1 MKPNDMIDY
10 FRSINS
16 NIFKKIGEKNT
27 MKYPGLL
34 DDDISRVGT
43 NEAQMYNL
51 LSGMVVADLVK
62 TCLGPRGMS
71 KMYIDILGEDT
82 LTKHGGAFLRK
93 VDVDHPAAKSVIEAV
108 NTVDTHVGDG
118 TSSTAI
124 LIGSLLGNAKEL
136 LNLGIP
142 TATII
147 RGYEM
152 GLDLAL
158 NSLDEIKI
166 KQNND
171 NLEKMRELLITC
183 ITGKTIFDLQEDQ
196 MKIVDMIIEASLDV
210 ADLKNHHLSI
220 DDIKIEEKIGNVT
233 QIQLIKGTL
242 IDKTIDSSAMPKCIN
257 NAKILLINESLETM
271 KTRCESE
278 IEITSPEQ
286 MSQFLVQEN
295 NDLDHLVENIVN
307 SGANVVI
314 SRKGVN
320 DFVQESLAK
329 KGIISMRRVK
339 YNDLWWLEKAVGA
352 KTCESI
358 EKISPNELGFAR
370 KIYEKTVG
378 GDPMVFVEGKSP
390 KSVTILLRANSKR
403 YLDELHRNILNAFHV
418 LQNFIE
424 SPFVVYGAGSV
435 EGLVSQKIKK
445 QSVIIDGKE
454 QVVVD
459 KFGDAIL
466 QIPLTL
472 AKNVGMDILD
482 TKTCL
487 QAKLANSNGK
497 IKWYGINSETR
508 NISDM
513 SSSKIIETVA
523 VKQQIFKTAV
533 EATNLIL
540 NVNDVFMKNII
551 DNTHCHVD
559 GVVHAHHD
567 PGKNHNHFE
576 QEGLEQ
582 RQMHQYY

>member
-1 MKPNDMIDY
+1 
-10 FRSINS
+10 
-16 NIFKKIGEKNT
+16 

-34 DDDISRVGT
+34 NDDISRVGT

-51 LSGMVVADLVK
+51 LSGTLVADLVK

-93 VDVDHPAAKSVIEAV
+93 VDVDHPAAKSVIDAV

-118 TSSTAI
+118 TSSAAI

-142 TATII
+142 TATIV
-147 RGYEM
+147 RGYEI

-158 NSLDEIKI
+158 DSLDEIKI

-196 MKIVDMIIEASLDV
+196 GKIVDMIIEAVLDV
-210 ADLKNHHLSI
+210 ADLKNNHFAI
-220 DDIKIEEKIGNVT
+220 DDIKIEDKIGNVT
-233 QIQLIKGTL
+233 EIQLIKGTL

-257 NAKILLINESLETM
+257 DAKILLINEPLETM
-271 KTRCESE
+271 KTRYESE
-278 IEITSPEQ
+278 IEITSPKQ

-295 NDLDHLVENIVN
+295 NELDHLVQNIVN

-339 YNDLWWLEKAVGA
+339 YNDLWWLEKAVNA

-358 EKISPNELGFAR
+358 EKISPHELGFAR

-390 KSVTILLRANSKR
+390 KSVTILLRANSKQ

-424 SPFVVYGAGSV
+424 SPFVVCGAGSV
-435 EGLVSQKIKK
+435 EGLLSQKIKK
-445 QSVIIDGKE
+445 QSGTIDGKE
-454 QVVVD
+454 QIVVE
-459 KFGDAIL
+459 KFADSIL
-466 QIPLTL
+466 EIPLTL
-472 AKNVGMDILD
+472 ARNVGMDVLD

-487 QAKLANSNGK
+487 QAKFANSNGK

-513 SSSKIIETVA
+513 SLSKIIETVA

-533 EATNLIL
+533 EATNLIV

>member
-1 MKPNDMIDY
+1 
-10 FRSINS
+10 
-16 NIFKKIGEKNT
+16 

-34 DDDISRVGT
+34 NDDISRVGT

-51 LSGMVVADLVK
+51 LSGTLVADLVK

-118 TSSTAI
+118 TSSAAI

-142 TATII
+142 TATIV
-147 RGYEM
+147 RGYEI
-152 GLDLAL
+152 GLDLVL
-158 NSLDEIKI
+158 DSLDEIKI

-196 MKIVDMIIEASLDV
+196 GKIVDMIIEAVLDV
-210 ADLKNHHLSI
+210 ADLKNNYFSI

-233 QIQLIKGTL
+233 EIQLIKGTL

-257 NAKILLINESLETM
+257 DAKILLINEPLETM
-271 KTRCESE
+271 KTRYESE
-278 IEITSPEQ
+278 IEITSPKQ

-295 NDLDHLVENIVN
+295 NDLDHLVQNIVN

-339 YNDLWWLEKAVGA
+339 YNDLWWLEKAVNA

-358 EKISPNELGFAR
+358 EKISPHELGFAR

-390 KSVTILLRANSKR
+390 KSVTILLRANSKQ

-424 SPFVVYGAGSV
+424 SPFVVCGAGSV
-435 EGLVSQKIKK
+435 EGLLSQKIKK
-445 QSVIIDGKE
+445 QSGTIDGKE
-454 QVVVD
+454 QIVVE
-459 KFGDAIL
+459 KFADSIL
-466 QIPLTL
+466 EIPLTL
-472 AKNVGMDILD
+472 ARNVGMDVLD

-487 QAKLANSNGK
+487 QAKFANSNGK

-513 SSSKIIETVA
+513 SLSKIIETVA

-533 EATNLIL
+533 EATNLIV

>member
-1 MKPNDMIDY
+1 
-10 FRSINS
+10 
-16 NIFKKIGEKNT
+16 

-472 AKNVGMDILD
+472 AKNVGMDVLD

>member
-1 MKPNDMIDY
+1 
-10 FRSINS
+10 
-16 NIFKKIGEKNT
+16 

-93 VDVDHPAAKSVIEAV
+93 VDVDHPAAKSVIDAV

-118 TSSTAI
+118 TSSASI
-124 LIGSLLGNAKEL
+124 LIGSLLGNAKKL

-142 TATII
+142 TAAIV

-152 GLDLAL
+152 SLDLVL
-158 NSLDEIKI
+158 ESLDEIKI

-196 MKIVDMIIEASLDV
+196 GKIVDMIIEAVLDV
-210 ADLKNHHLSI
+210 ADLNNNHFAI
-220 DDIKIEEKIGNVT
+220 DDIKIEDKIGNVT
-233 QIQLIKGTL
+233 EIQLIKGTL

-257 NAKILLINESLETM
+257 DAKILLINEPLETM
-271 KTRCESE
+271 KTRYESE

-286 MSQFLVQEN
+286 MNQFLVQEN
-295 NDLDHLVENIVN
+295 NDLDHLVQNIVN

-329 KGIISMRRVK
+329 RGIISMRRVK
-339 YNDLWWLEKAVGA
+339 YNDLWWLEKAVNA

-358 EKISPNELGFAR
+358 EKISPHELGFAR

-418 LQNFIE
+418 LRNFIE

-435 EGLVSQKIKK
+435 EGILSQKIKK
-445 QSVIIDGKE
+445 QSVTIGGKE
-454 QVVVD
+454 QLAVG
-459 KFGDAIL
+459 KFADSIL
-466 QIPLTL
+466 EIPLTL
-472 AKNVGMDILD
+472 ARNVGMDVLD
-482 TKTCL
+482 TKTRL
-487 QAKLANSNGK
+487 RAKFANSNGK
-497 IKWYGINSETR
+497 TKWYGINSEAR
-508 NISDM
+508 NISNM

-540 NVNDVFMKNII
+540 SVNDVFMKNII
-551 DNTHCHVD
+551 DNTHCHID

>member
-1 MKPNDMIDY
+1 
-10 FRSINS
+10 
-16 NIFKKIGEKNT
+16 

-93 VDVDHPAAKSVIEAV
+93 VDVDHPAAKSVIDAV

-118 TSSTAI
+118 TSSASI
-124 LIGSLLGNAKEL
+124 LIGSLLGNAKKL

-142 TATII
+142 TAAIV

-152 GLDLAL
+152 SLDLVL
-158 NSLDEIKI
+158 ESLDEIKI

-196 MKIVDMIIEASLDV
+196 GKIVDMIIEAVLDV
-210 ADLKNHHLSI
+210 ADLNNNHFAI
-220 DDIKIEEKIGNVT
+220 DDIKIEDKIGNVT
-233 QIQLIKGTL
+233 EIQLIKGTL

-257 NAKILLINESLETM
+257 DAKILLINEPLETM
-271 KTRCESE
+271 KTRYESE

-295 NDLDHLVENIVN
+295 NDLDHLVQNIVN

-329 KGIISMRRVK
+329 RGIISMRRVK
-339 YNDLWWLEKAVGA
+339 YNDLWWLEKAVNA

-358 EKISPNELGFAR
+358 EKISPHELGFAR

-378 GDPMVFVEGKSP
+378 GDPMVFVEGKAP

-424 SPFVVYGAGSV
+424 NPFVVRGAGSV
-435 EGLVSQKIKK
+435 EGLLSQKIKE
-445 QSVIIDGKE
+445 QSVTIDGKE
-454 QVVVD
+454 QLAID
-459 KFGDAIL
+459 KFADSIL
-466 QIPLTL
+466 EIPLTL
-472 AKNVGMDILD
+472 ARNVGMDVLD
-482 TKTCL
+482 TKTRL
-487 QAKLANSNGK
+487 QAKFANSNGK
-497 IKWYGINSETR
+497 LRWYGINSETR

-513 SSSKIIETVA
+513 SSSKITETVA

-551 DNTHCHVD
+551 DNTHCHID
-559 GVVHAHHD
+559 GVVHAHND

>member
-1 MKPNDMIDY
+1 
-10 FRSINS
+10 
-16 NIFKKIGEKNT
+16 

-43 NEAQMYNL
+43 NEAQKYNL

-118 TSSTAI
+118 TSSAAI
-124 LIGSLLGNAKEL
+124 LIGSLLGNTKEL

-142 TATII
+142 TATIV

-152 GLDLAL
+152 GLDIVLD
-158 NSLDEIKI
+158 SLDEIKI

-183 ITGKTIFDLQEDQ
+183 IAGKTIFDLQEDQ
-196 MKIVDMIIEASLDV
+196 TKIVDMIIEAVLDV
-210 ADLKNHHLSI
+210 ADLKNNHFAI
-220 DDIKIEEKIGNVT
+220 DDIKIEEKIGNIT
-233 QIQLIKGTL
+233 DIQLIKGTL

-257 NAKILLINESLETM
+257 DAKILLINEPLETM
-271 KTRCESE
+271 KTRYESE

-295 NDLDHLVENIVN
+295 NDLDHLVQNIVN

-339 YNDLWWLEKAVGA
+339 YNDLWWLEKAVNA

-358 EKISPNELGFAR
+358 EKISPRELGFAK

-418 LQNFIE
+418 LQNFIQ
-424 SPFVVYGAGSV
+424 SPFVVCGAGSV
-435 EGLVSQKIKK
+435 EGLLSQKMKK
-445 QSVIIDGKE
+445 QSVTIDGKE

-459 KFGDAIL
+459 KFADSIL
-466 QIPLTL
+466 EIPLTL
-472 AKNVGMDILD
+472 ARNVGMDVLD
-482 TKTCL
+482 TKTRL
-487 QAKLANSNGK
+487 QAKFANSNGK
-497 IKWYGINSETR
+497 LRWYGINSETR

-513 SSSKIIETVA
+513 SSSKITETVV

-551 DNTHCHVD
+551 DNTHCHID
-559 GVVHAHHD
+559 GVVHAHND

>member
-1 MKPNDMIDY
+1 
-10 FRSINS
+10 
-16 NIFKKIGEKNT
+16 

-34 DDDISRVGT
+34 NDDISRVGT

-51 LSGMVVADLVK
+51 LSGTLVADLVK

-118 TSSTAI
+118 TSSAAI

-142 TATII
+142 TATIV
-147 RGYEM
+147 RGYEI
-152 GLDLAL
+152 GLDLVL
-158 NSLDEIKI
+158 DSLDEIKI

-171 NLEKMRELLITC
+171 NLEKMRELLTTC

-196 MKIVDMIIEASLDV
+196 GKIVDMIIEATLDV
-210 ADLKNHHLSI
+210 ADLKNNHFAI
-220 DDIKIEEKIGNVT
+220 DDIKIEDKIGNVT
-233 QIQLIKGTL
+233 EIQLIKGTL

-257 NAKILLINESLETM
+257 DAKILLINEPLETM
-271 KTRCESE
+271 KTRYESE
-278 IEITSPEQ
+278 IEITSPKQ

-295 NDLDHLVENIVN
+295 NELDHLVQNIVN

-339 YNDLWWLEKAVGA
+339 YNDLWWLEKAVNA

-358 EKISPNELGFAR
+358 EKISPHELGFAR

-390 KSVTILLRANSKR
+390 KSVTILLRANSKQ

-424 SPFVVYGAGSV
+424 SPFVVCGAGSV
-435 EGLVSQKIKK
+435 EGLLSQKIKK
-445 QSVIIDGKE
+445 QSGTIDGKE
-454 QVVVD
+454 QIVVE
-459 KFGDAIL
+459 KFADSIL
-466 QIPLTL
+466 EIPLTL
-472 AKNVGMDILD
+472 ARNVGMDVLD

-487 QAKLANSNGK
+487 QAKFANSNGK

-513 SSSKIIETVA
+513 SLSKIIETVA

-533 EATNLIL
+533 EATNLIV

>member
-1 MKPNDMIDY
+1 
-10 FRSINS
+10 
-16 NIFKKIGEKNT
+16 

-34 DDDISRVGT
+34 NDDISRVGT

-51 LSGMVVADLVK
+51 LSGTLVADLVK

-118 TSSTAI
+118 TSSAAI

-142 TATII
+142 TATIV
-147 RGYEM
+147 RGYEI
-152 GLDLAL
+152 GLDLVL
-158 NSLDEIKI
+158 DTLDEIKI

-171 NLEKMRELLITC
+171 NLEKMRELLTTC

-196 MKIVDMIIEASLDV
+196 GKIVDMIIEATLDV
-210 ADLKNHHLSI
+210 ADLKNNHFAI
-220 DDIKIEEKIGNVT
+220 DDIKIEDKIGNVT
-233 QIQLIKGTL
+233 EIQLIKGTL

-257 NAKILLINESLETM
+257 DAKILLINEPLETM
-271 KTRCESE
+271 KTRYESE
-278 IEITSPEQ
+278 IEITSPKQ

-295 NDLDHLVENIVN
+295 NDLDHLVQNIVN

-339 YNDLWWLEKAVGA
+339 YNDLWWLEKAVNA

-358 EKISPNELGFAR
+358 EKISPHELGFAR

-390 KSVTILLRANSKR
+390 KSVTILLRANSKQ

-424 SPFVVYGAGSV
+424 SPFVVCGAGSV
-435 EGLVSQKIKK
+435 EGLLSQKIKK
-445 QSVIIDGKE
+445 QSGTIDGKE
-454 QVVVD
+454 QIVVE
-459 KFGDAIL
+459 KFADSIL
-466 QIPLTL
+466 EIPLTL
-472 AKNVGMDILD
+472 ARNVGMDVLD

-487 QAKLANSNGK
+487 QAKFANSNGK

-513 SSSKIIETVA
+513 SLSKIIETVA

-533 EATNLIL
+533 EATNLIV

>member
-1 MKPNDMIDY
+1 
-10 FRSINS
+10 
-16 NIFKKIGEKNT
+16 

-445 QSVIIDGKE
+445 QSVFIDGKE

-472 AKNVGMDILD
+472 AKNVGMDVLD

>member
-1 MKPNDMIDY
+1 
-10 FRSINS
+10 
-16 NIFKKIGEKNT
+16 

-34 DDDISRVGT
+34 NDDISRVGT

-51 LSGMVVADLVK
+51 LSGTLVADLVK

-118 TSSTAI
+118 TSSAAI

-142 TATII
+142 TATIV
-147 RGYEM
+147 RGYEI
-152 GLDLAL
+152 GLDLVL
-158 NSLDEIKI
+158 DSLDEIKI

-196 MKIVDMIIEASLDV
+196 MKIVDMIIEAALDV
-210 ADLKNHHLSI
+210 ADLKNNYFSI

-233 QIQLIKGTL
+233 EIQLIKGTL

-257 NAKILLINESLETM
+257 DAKILLINEPLETM
-271 KTRCESE
+271 KTRYESE
-278 IEITSPEQ
+278 IEITSPKQ

-295 NDLDHLVENIVN
+295 NDLDHLVQNIVN

-339 YNDLWWLEKAVGA
+339 YNDLWWLEKAVNA

-358 EKISPNELGFAR
+358 EKISPHELGFAR

-390 KSVTILLRANSKR
+390 KSVTILLRANSKQ

-424 SPFVVYGAGSV
+424 SPFVVCGAGSV
-435 EGLVSQKIKK
+435 EGLLSQKIKK
-445 QSVIIDGKE
+445 QSGTIDGKE
-454 QVVVD
+454 QIVVE
-459 KFGDAIL
+459 KFADSIL
-466 QIPLTL
+466 EIPLTL
-472 AKNVGMDILD
+472 ARNVGMDVLD

-487 QAKLANSNGK
+487 QAKFANSNGK

-513 SSSKIIETVA
+513 SLSKIIETVA

-533 EATNLIL
+533 EATNLIV

>member
-1 MKPNDMIDY
+1 
-10 FRSINS
+10 
-16 NIFKKIGEKNT
+16 

-34 DDDISRVGT
+34 NDDISRVGT

-51 LSGMVVADLVK
+51 LSGTLVADLVK

-118 TSSTAI
+118 TSSAAI

-142 TATII
+142 TATIV
-147 RGYEM
+147 RGYEI
-152 GLDLAL
+152 GLDLVL
-158 NSLDEIKI
+158 DSLDEIKI

-196 MKIVDMIIEASLDV
+196 MKIVDMIIEATLDV
-210 ADLKNHHLSI
+210 ADLKNNYFSI

-233 QIQLIKGTL
+233 EIQLIKGTL

-257 NAKILLINESLETM
+257 DAKILLINEPLETM
-271 KTRCESE
+271 KTRYESE
-278 IEITSPEQ
+278 IEITSPKQ

-295 NDLDHLVENIVN
+295 NDLDHLVQNIVN

-339 YNDLWWLEKAVGA
+339 YNDLWWLEKAVNA

-358 EKISPNELGFAR
+358 EKISPHELGFAR

-390 KSVTILLRANSKR
+390 KSVTILLRANSKQ

-424 SPFVVYGAGSV
+424 SPFVVCGAGSV
-435 EGLVSQKIKK
+435 EGLLSQKIKK
-445 QSVIIDGKE
+445 QSGTIDGKE
-454 QVVVD
+454 QIVVE
-459 KFGDAIL
+459 KFADSIL
-466 QIPLTL
+466 EIPLTL
-472 AKNVGMDILD
+472 ARNVGMDVLD

-487 QAKLANSNGK
+487 QAKFANSNGK

-513 SSSKIIETVA
+513 SLSKIIETVA

-540 NVNDVFMKNII
+540 SVDDVFMKNII

>member
-1 MKPNDMIDY
+1 
-10 FRSINS
+10 
-16 NIFKKIGEKNT
+16 

-34 DDDISRVGT
+34 NDDISRVGT

-51 LSGMVVADLVK
+51 LSGTLVADLVK

-118 TSSTAI
+118 TSSAAI

-142 TATII
+142 TATIV

-152 GLDLAL
+152 GLDLVL
-158 NSLDEIKI
+158 DSLDEIKI

-171 NLEKMRELLITC
+171 NLEKMRELLTTC

-196 MKIVDMIIEASLDV
+196 GKIVDMIIEAVLDV
-210 ADLKNHHLSI
+210 ADLKNNHFAI

-233 QIQLIKGTL
+233 EIQLIKGTL

-257 NAKILLINESLETM
+257 DAKILLINEPLETM
-271 KTRCESE
+271 KTRYESE
-278 IEITSPEQ
+278 IEITSPKQ

-295 NDLDHLVENIVN
+295 NELDHLVQNIVN

-339 YNDLWWLEKAVGA
+339 YNDLWWLEKAVNA

-358 EKISPNELGFAR
+358 EKISPHELGFAR

-390 KSVTILLRANSKR
+390 KSVTILLRANSKQ

-424 SPFVVYGAGSV
+424 SPFVVCGAGSV
-435 EGLVSQKIKK
+435 EGLLSQKIKK
-445 QSVIIDGKE
+445 QSGTIDGKE
-454 QVVVD
+454 QIVVE
-459 KFGDAIL
+459 KFADSIL
-466 QIPLTL
+466 EIPLTL
-472 AKNVGMDILD
+472 ARNVGMDVLD

-487 QAKLANSNGK
+487 QAKFANSNGK

-513 SSSKIIETVA
+513 SLSKIIETVA

-533 EATNLIL
+533 EATNLIV

>member
-1 MKPNDMIDY
+1 
-10 FRSINS
+10 
-16 NIFKKIGEKNT
+16 

-34 DDDISRVGT
+34 NDDISRVGT

-51 LSGMVVADLVK
+51 LSGTLVADLVK

-118 TSSTAI
+118 TSSAAI

-142 TATII
+142 TATIV
-147 RGYEM
+147 RGYEI

-158 NSLDEIKI
+158 DTLDEIKI

-171 NLEKMRELLITC
+171 NLEKMRELLTTC

-196 MKIVDMIIEASLDV
+196 GKIVDMIIEATLDV
-210 ADLKNHHLSI
+210 ADLKNNHFAI

-233 QIQLIKGTL
+233 EIQLIKGTL

-257 NAKILLINESLETM
+257 DAKILLINEPLETM
-271 KTRCESE
+271 KTRYESE
-278 IEITSPEQ
+278 IVITSPKQ

-295 NDLDHLVENIVN
+295 NDLDHLVQNIVN

-339 YNDLWWLEKAVGA
+339 YNDLWWLEKAVNA

-358 EKISPNELGFAR
+358 EKISPHELGFAR

-390 KSVTILLRANSKR
+390 KSVTILLRANSKQ

-424 SPFVVYGAGSV
+424 SPFVVCGAGSV
-435 EGLVSQKIKK
+435 EGLLSQKIKK
-445 QSVIIDGKE
+445 QSGTIDGKE
-454 QVVVD
+454 QIVVE
-459 KFGDAIL
+459 KFADSIL
-466 QIPLTL
+466 EIPLTL
-472 AKNVGMDILD
+472 ARNVGMDVLD

-487 QAKLANSNGK
+487 QAKFANSNGK

-513 SSSKIIETVA
+513 SLSKIIETVA

-540 NVNDVFMKNII
+540 SVDDVFMKNII

>member
-1 MKPNDMIDY
+1 
-10 FRSINS
+10 
-16 NIFKKIGEKNT
+16 

-34 DDDISRVGT
+34 NDDISRVGT

-51 LSGMVVADLVK
+51 LSGTLVADLVK

-118 TSSTAI
+118 TSSAAI

-142 TATII
+142 TATIV
-147 RGYEM
+147 RGYEI

-158 NSLDEIKI
+158 DTLDEIKI

-171 NLEKMRELLITC
+171 NLEKMRELLTTC

-196 MKIVDMIIEASLDV
+196 IKIVDMIIEAVLDV
-210 ADLKNHHLSI
+210 ADLKNNYFSI

-233 QIQLIKGTL
+233 EIQLIKGTL

-257 NAKILLINESLETM
+257 DAKILLINEPLETM
-271 KTRCESE
+271 KTRYESE
-278 IEITSPEQ
+278 IEITSPKQ

-295 NDLDHLVENIVN
+295 NDLDHLVQNIVN

-339 YNDLWWLEKAVGA
+339 YNDLWWLEKAVNA

-358 EKISPNELGFAR
+358 EKISPHELGFAR

-390 KSVTILLRANSKR
+390 KSVTILLRANSKQ

-424 SPFVVYGAGSV
+424 SPFVVCGAGSV
-435 EGLVSQKIKK
+435 EGLLSQKIKK
-445 QSVIIDGKE
+445 QSGTIDGKE
-454 QVVVD
+454 QIVVE
-459 KFGDAIL
+459 KFADSIL
-466 QIPLTL
+466 EIPLTL
-472 AKNVGMDILD
+472 ARNVGMDVLD

-487 QAKLANSNGK
+487 QAKFANSNGK

-513 SSSKIIETVA
+513 SLSKIIETVA

-533 EATNLIL
+533 EATNLIV

>member
-1 MKPNDMIDY
+1 
-10 FRSINS
+10 
-16 NIFKKIGEKNT
+16 

-43 NEAQMYNL
+43 NEAQMYNI
-51 LSGMVVADLVK
+51 LSGTVVADLVK

-93 VDVDHPAAKSVIEAV
+93 VDVDHPAAKAVIEAV

-118 TSSTAI
+118 TSSTAV
-124 LIGSLLGNAKEL
+124 LIGSFLDNAKEL

-142 TATII
+142 TATIV
-147 RGYEM
+147 RGYEI

-158 NSLDEIKI
+158 DSLDEIKI
-166 KQNND
+166 KQHND
-171 NLEKMRELLITC
+171 NLEKMRELLTTC
-183 ITGKTIFDLQEDQ
+183 ITGKTIFDLQEDRT
-196 MKIVDMIIEASLDV
+196 KIIDMIIEAVLDV
-210 ADLKNHHLSI
+210 SDLKNNTFSI

-233 QIQLIKGTL
+233 EIQLIKGTL
-242 IDKTIDSSAMPKCIN
+242 IDKTIDSSSMPKCIN
-257 NAKILLINESLETM
+257 DAKILLINESLETM
-271 KTRCESE
+271 KTRYESE

-295 NDLDHLVENIVN
+295 NDLDYLVQKIVS

-339 YNDLWWLEKAVGA
+339 YNDLWWLEKAVNA
-352 KTCESI
+352 KTCKSI
-358 EKISPNELGFAR
+358 EKISPDELGFAR

-418 LQNFIE
+418 LQNFIQ
-424 SPFVVYGAGSV
+424 SPFIVYGAGSA

-445 QSVIIDGKE
+445 QFQFIDGKE
-454 QVVVD
+454 QIVVD
-459 KFGDAIL
+459 KFADSIL

-472 AKNVGMDILD
+472 AKNVGMDVLN
-482 TKTCL
+482 TRTSL
-487 QAKLANSNGK
+487 QSKLAKTNQNTV
-497 IKWYGINSETR
+497 WYGINSETR
-508 NISDM
+508 SISNM

-551 DNTHCHVD
+551 DNTHCHID

>member
-1 MKPNDMIDY
+1 
-10 FRSINS
+10 
-16 NIFKKIGEKNT
+16 

-34 DDDISRVGT
+34 NDDISRVGT

-51 LSGMVVADLVK
+51 LSGTLVADLVK

-118 TSSTAI
+118 TSSAAI

-142 TATII
+142 TATIV
-147 RGYEM
+147 RGYEI
-152 GLDLAL
+152 GLDLVL
-158 NSLDEIKI
+158 DSLDEIKI

-196 MKIVDMIIEASLDV
+196 GKIVDMIIEAVLDV
-210 ADLKNHHLSI
+210 ADLKNNYFSI

-233 QIQLIKGTL
+233 EIQLIKGTL

-257 NAKILLINESLETM
+257 DAKILLINEPLETM
-271 KTRCESE
+271 KTRYESE
-278 IEITSPEQ
+278 IVITSPKQ

-295 NDLDHLVENIVN
+295 NDLDHLVQNIVN

-339 YNDLWWLEKAVGA
+339 YNDLWWLEKAVNA

-358 EKISPNELGFAR
+358 EKISPHELGFAR

-390 KSVTILLRANSKR
+390 KSVTILLRANSKQ

-424 SPFVVYGAGSV
+424 SPFVVCGAGSV
-435 EGLVSQKIKK
+435 EGLLSQKIKK
-445 QSVIIDGKE
+445 QSGTIDGKE
-454 QVVVD
+454 QIVVE
-459 KFGDAIL
+459 KFADSIL
-466 QIPLTL
+466 EIPLTL
-472 AKNVGMDILD
+472 ARNVGMDVLD

-487 QAKLANSNGK
+487 QAKFANSNGK

-513 SSSKIIETVA
+513 SLSKIIETVA

-533 EATNLIL
+533 EATNLIV

>member
-1 MKPNDMIDY
+1 
-10 FRSINS
+10 
-16 NIFKKIGEKNT
+16 

-34 DDDISRVGT
+34 NDDISRVGT

-51 LSGMVVADLVK
+51 LSGTLVADLVK

-118 TSSTAI
+118 TSSAAI

-142 TATII
+142 TATIV
-147 RGYEM
+147 RGYEI

-158 NSLDEIKI
+158 DSLDEIKI

-171 NLEKMRELLITC
+171 NLEKMRELLTTC

-196 MKIVDMIIEASLDV
+196 MKIVDMIIEAALDV
-210 ADLKNHHLSI
+210 ADLKNNHFAI

-233 QIQLIKGTL
+233 EIQLIKGTL

-257 NAKILLINESLETM
+257 DAKILLINEPLETM
-271 KTRCESE
+271 KTRYESE
-278 IEITSPEQ
+278 IEITSPKQ

-295 NDLDHLVENIVN
+295 NELDHLVQNIVN

-339 YNDLWWLEKAVGA
+339 YNDLWWLEKAVNA

-358 EKISPNELGFAR
+358 EKISPHELGFAR

-390 KSVTILLRANSKR
+390 KSVTILLRANSKQ

-424 SPFVVYGAGSV
+424 SPFVVCGAGSV
-435 EGLVSQKIKK
+435 EGLLSQKIKK
-445 QSVIIDGKE
+445 QSGTIDGKE
-454 QVVVD
+454 QIVVE
-459 KFGDAIL
+459 KFADSIL
-466 QIPLTL
+466 EIPLTL
-472 AKNVGMDILD
+472 ARNVGMDVLD

-487 QAKLANSNGK
+487 QAKFANSNGK

-513 SSSKIIETVA
+513 SLSKIIETVA

-533 EATNLIL
+533 EATNLIV

>member
-1 MKPNDMIDY
+1 
-10 FRSINS
+10 
-16 NIFKKIGEKNT
+16 

-118 TSSTAI
+118 TSSAAI

-142 TATII
+142 TATIVQ
-147 RGYEM
+147 GYEM
-152 GLDLAL
+152 GLDLVL
-158 NSLDEIKI
+158 DSLDEIKI

-183 ITGKTIFDLQEDQ
+183 ITGKTIFDLQDDQ
-196 MKIVDMIIEASLDV
+196 MKIVDMIIEAALDV
-210 ADLKNHHLSI
+210 ADLKNNHFAI
-220 DDIKIEEKIGNVT
+220 DDIKIEEKVGNIT
-233 QIQLIKGTL
+233 EIQLIKGTL

-257 NAKILLINESLETM
+257 DAKILLINEPLETM
-271 KTRCESE
+271 KTRYESE

-286 MSQFLVQEN
+286 MSQFLVQEK
-295 NDLDHLVENIVN
+295 NDLDHLVQNIVN

-339 YNDLWWLEKAVGA
+339 YNDLWWLEKAVNA

-358 EKISPNELGFAR
+358 EKISPHELGFAR

-378 GDPMVFVEGKSP
+378 GDPMVFVEGKAP

-424 SPFVVYGAGSV
+424 NPFVVCGAGSV
-435 EGLVSQKIKK
+435 EGLLSQKIKE
-445 QSVIIDGKE
+445 QSVTIDGKE
-454 QVVVD
+454 QLAVD
-459 KFGDAIL
+459 KFADSIL
-466 QIPLTL
+466 EIPLTL
-472 AKNVGMDILD
+472 ARNVGMDVLD
-482 TKTCL
+482 TKTRL
-487 QAKLANSNGK
+487 QAKFANSNGK
-497 IKWYGINSETR
+497 TKWYGINSETR

-540 NVNDVFMKNII
+540 SVNDVFMKNII
-551 DNTHCHVD
+551 DNTHCHID

>member
-1 MKPNDMIDY
+1 
-10 FRSINS
+10 
-16 NIFKKIGEKNT
+16 

-34 DDDISRVGT
+34 NDDISRVGT

-51 LSGMVVADLVK
+51 LSGTLVADLVK

-118 TSSTAI
+118 TSSAAI

-142 TATII
+142 TATIV

-152 GLDLAL
+152 GLDLVL
-158 NSLDEIKI
+158 DTLDEIKI

-196 MKIVDMIIEASLDV
+196 GKIVDMIIEATLDV
-210 ADLKNHHLSI
+210 ADLKNNHFSI

-233 QIQLIKGTL
+233 EIQLIKGTL

-257 NAKILLINESLETM
+257 DAKILLINEPLETM
-271 KTRCESE
+271 KTRYESE
-278 IEITSPEQ
+278 IEITSPKQ

-295 NDLDHLVENIVN
+295 NDLDHLVQNIVN

-339 YNDLWWLEKAVGA
+339 YNDLWWLEKAVNA

-358 EKISPNELGFAR
+358 EKISPHELGFAR

-390 KSVTILLRANSKR
+390 KSVTILLRANSKQ

-424 SPFVVYGAGSV
+424 SPFVVCGAGSV
-435 EGLVSQKIKK
+435 EGLLSQKIKK
-445 QSVIIDGKE
+445 QSGTIDGKE
-454 QVVVD
+454 QIVVE
-459 KFGDAIL
+459 KFADSIL
-466 QIPLTL
+466 EIPLTL
-472 AKNVGMDILD
+472 ARNVGMDVLD

-487 QAKLANSNGK
+487 QAKFANSNGK

-513 SSSKIIETVA
+513 SLSKIIETVA

-533 EATNLIL
+533 EATNLIV

>member
-1 MKPNDMIDY
+1 
-10 FRSINS
+10 
-16 NIFKKIGEKNT
+16 

-34 DDDISRVGT
+34 NDDISRVGT

-51 LSGMVVADLVK
+51 LSGTLVADLVK

-118 TSSTAI
+118 TSSAAI

-142 TATII
+142 TATIV

-152 GLDLAL
+152 GLDLVL
-158 NSLDEIKI
+158 DSLDEIKI

-196 MKIVDMIIEASLDV
+196 MKIVDMIIEAVLDV
-210 ADLKNHHLSI
+210 ADLKNNYFSI

-233 QIQLIKGTL
+233 EIQLIKGTL

-257 NAKILLINESLETM
+257 DAKILLINEPLETM
-271 KTRCESE
+271 KTRYESE
-278 IEITSPEQ
+278 IEITSPKQ

-295 NDLDHLVENIVN
+295 NDLDHLVQNIVN

-339 YNDLWWLEKAVGA
+339 YNDLWWLEKAVNA

-358 EKISPNELGFAR
+358 EKISPHELGFAR

-390 KSVTILLRANSKR
+390 KSVTILLRANSKQ

-424 SPFVVYGAGSV
+424 SPFVVCGAGSV
-435 EGLVSQKIKK
+435 EGLLSQKIKK
-445 QSVIIDGKE
+445 QSGTIDGKE
-454 QVVVD
+454 QIVVE
-459 KFGDAIL
+459 KFADSIL
-466 QIPLTL
+466 EIPLTL
-472 AKNVGMDILD
+472 ARNVGMDVLD

-487 QAKLANSNGK
+487 QAKFANSNGK

-513 SSSKIIETVA
+513 SLSKIIETVA

-533 EATNLIL
+533 EATNLIV

>member
-1 MKPNDMIDY
+1 
-10 FRSINS
+10 
-16 NIFKKIGEKNT
+16 

-93 VDVDHPAAKSVIEAV
+93 VDVDHPAAKSVIDAV

-118 TSSTAI
+118 TSSAAI
-124 LIGSLLGNAKEL
+124 LMGSLLGNAKKL

-142 TATII
+142 TSTIV

-152 GLDLAL
+152 GLDLTL
-158 NSLDEIKI
+158 DTLDEIKI

-196 MKIVDMIIEASLDV
+196 GKIVDMIIEATLDV
-210 ADLKNHHLSI
+210 ADLKNNHFAI
-220 DDIKIEEKIGNVT
+220 DDIKIEDKIGNIT
-233 QIQLIKGTL
+233 EIQLIKGTL

-257 NAKILLINESLETM
+257 DAKILLINEPLETM
-271 KTRCESE
+271 KTRYESE

-295 NDLDHLVENIVN
+295 NDLDHLVQNIVN

-314 SRKGVN
+314 SRKGVS

-339 YNDLWWLEKAVGA
+339 YNDLWWLEKAVNA

-358 EKISPNELGFAR
+358 EKISPHELGFAR

-424 SPFVVYGAGSV
+424 NPFVVCGAGSV
-435 EGLVSQKIKK
+435 EGILSQKIKE
-445 QSVIIDGKE
+445 QSVSINGKE
-454 QVVVD
+454 QLAVE
-459 KFGDAIL
+459 KFADSIL
-466 QIPLTL
+466 EIPLTL
-472 AKNVGMDILD
+472 ARNVGMDVLD
-482 TKTCL
+482 TKTRL
-487 QAKLANSNGK
+487 QAKFANSNGK
-497 IKWYGINSETR
+497 TRWYGINSETR

-523 VKQQIFKTAV
+523 VKQQVFKTAV

-540 NVNDVFMKNII
+540 SVNDVFMKNII

>member
-1 MKPNDMIDY
+1 
-10 FRSINS
+10 
-16 NIFKKIGEKNT
+16 

-34 DDDISRVGT
+34 NDDISRVGT

-51 LSGMVVADLVK
+51 LSGTLVADLVK

-118 TSSTAI
+118 TSSAAI

-142 TATII
+142 TATIV
-147 RGYEM
+147 RGYEI
-152 GLDLAL
+152 GLDLVL
-158 NSLDEIKI
+158 DSLDEIKI

-196 MKIVDMIIEASLDV
+196 MKIVDMIIEATLDV
-210 ADLKNHHLSI
+210 ADLKNNHFAI

-233 QIQLIKGTL
+233 EIQLIKGTL

-257 NAKILLINESLETM
+257 DAKILLINEPLETM
-271 KTRCESE
+271 KTRYESE
-278 IEITSPEQ
+278 IEITSPKQ

-295 NDLDHLVENIVN
+295 NDLDHLVQNIVN

-339 YNDLWWLEKAVGA
+339 YNDLWWLEKAVNA

-358 EKISPNELGFAR
+358 EKISPHELGFAR

-424 SPFVVYGAGSV
+424 SPFVVCGAGSV
-435 EGLVSQKIKK
+435 EGLLSQKIKK
-445 QSVIIDGKE
+445 QSGTIDGKE
-454 QVVVD
+454 QIVVE
-459 KFGDAIL
+459 KFADSIL
-466 QIPLTL
+466 EIPLTL
-472 AKNVGMDILD
+472 ARNVGMDVLD

-487 QAKLANSNGK
+487 QAKFANSNGK

-513 SSSKIIETVA
+513 SLSKIIETVA

-533 EATNLIL
+533 EATNLIV

>member
-1 MKPNDMIDY
+1 
-10 FRSINS
+10 
-16 NIFKKIGEKNT
+16 

-34 DDDISRVGT
+34 NDDISRVGT

-51 LSGMVVADLVK
+51 LSGTLVADLVK

-93 VDVDHPAAKSVIEAV
+93 VDVDHPAAKSVIDAV
-108 NTVDTHVGDG
+108 NTVDTHIGDG
-118 TSSTAI
+118 TSSASI
-124 LIGSLLGNAKEL
+124 LIGSLLGNAKKL

-142 TATII
+142 TATIV

-152 GLDLAL
+152 SHDLIL
-158 NSLDEIKI
+158 ESLDEIKI
-166 KQNND
+166 KQKND

-196 MKIVDMIIEASLDV
+196 GKIVDMIIEAVLDV
-210 ADLKNHHLSI
+210 ADLKNNHFAI
-220 DDIKIEEKIGNVT
+220 DDIKIEDKIGNVT
-233 QIQLIKGTL
+233 EIQLIKGTL

-257 NAKILLINESLETM
+257 DARILLINEPLETM
-271 KTRCESE
+271 KTRYESE

-295 NDLDHLVENIVN
+295 NDLDHLIQKIVN

-320 DFVQESLAK
+320 DFVQDSLAK
-329 KGIISMRRVK
+329 RGIISMRRVK
-339 YNDLWWLEKAVGA
+339 YNDLWWLEKAVNA
-352 KTCESI
+352 TTCESI
-358 EKISPNELGFAR
+358 EKISPHELGFAR

-378 GDPMVFVEGKSP
+378 GDPMVFVEGKAP

-418 LQNFIE
+418 LQNFIQN
-424 SPFVVYGAGSV
+424 PFVVCGAGSV
-435 EGLVSQKIKK
+435 EGLLSQKIKK
-445 QSVIIDGKE
+445 QSGTIDGKE
-454 QVVVD
+454 QIVVE
-459 KFGDAIL
+459 KFADSIL
-466 QIPLTL
+466 EIPLTL
-472 AKNVGMDILD
+472 ARNVGMDVLD

-487 QAKLANSNGK
+487 QAKFANSNGK

-513 SSSKIIETVA
+513 SLSKIIETVA

-533 EATNLIL
+533 EATNLIV

>member
-1 MKPNDMIDY
+1 
-10 FRSINS
+10 
-16 NIFKKIGEKNT
+16 

-34 DDDISRVGT
+34 NDDISRVGT

-51 LSGMVVADLVK
+51 LSGTLVADLVK

-118 TSSTAI
+118 TSSAAI

-142 TATII
+142 TATIV

-152 GLDLAL
+152 GLDLVL
-158 NSLDEIKI
+158 DTLDEIKI

-171 NLEKMRELLITC
+171 NLEKMRELLTTC

-196 MKIVDMIIEASLDV
+196 GKIVDMIIEAALDV
-210 ADLKNHHLSI
+210 ADLKNNHFAI
-220 DDIKIEEKIGNVT
+220 DDIKIEDKIGNVT
-233 QIQLIKGTL
+233 EIQLIKGTL

-257 NAKILLINESLETM
+257 DAKILLINEPLETM
-271 KTRCESE
+271 KTRYESE
-278 IEITSPEQ
+278 IEITSPKQ

-295 NDLDHLVENIVN
+295 NDLDHLVQNIVN

-339 YNDLWWLEKAVGA
+339 YNDLWWLEKAVNA

-358 EKISPNELGFAR
+358 EKISPHELGFAR

-390 KSVTILLRANSKR
+390 KSVTILLRANSKQ
-403 YLDELHRNILNAFHV
+403 YLDELHRNILNAFHI

-424 SPFVVYGAGSV
+424 SPFVVCGAGSV
-435 EGLVSQKIKK
+435 EGLLSQKIKK
-445 QSVIIDGKE
+445 QSGTIDGKE
-454 QVVVD
+454 QIVVE
-459 KFGDAIL
+459 KFADSIL
-466 QIPLTL
+466 EIPLTL
-472 AKNVGMDILD
+472 ARNVGMDVLD

-487 QAKLANSNGK
+487 QAKFANSNGK

-513 SSSKIIETVA
+513 SLSKIIETVA

-533 EATNLIL
+533 EATNLIV

>member
-1 MKPNDMIDY
+1 
-10 FRSINS
+10 
-16 NIFKKIGEKNT
+16 

-34 DDDISRVGT
+34 NDDISRVGT

-51 LSGMVVADLVK
+51 LSGTLVADLVK

-118 TSSTAI
+118 TSSAAI

-142 TATII
+142 TATIV
-147 RGYEM
+147 RGYEI

-158 NSLDEIKI
+158 DTLDEIKI

-196 MKIVDMIIEASLDV
+196 GKIVDMIIEAVLDV
-210 ADLKNHHLSI
+210 ADLKNNHFAI

-233 QIQLIKGTL
+233 EIQLIKGTL

-257 NAKILLINESLETM
+257 DAKILLINEPLETM
-271 KTRCESE
+271 KTRYESE
-278 IEITSPEQ
+278 IVITSPKQ

-295 NDLDHLVENIVN
+295 NDLDHLVQNIVN

-339 YNDLWWLEKAVGA
+339 YNDLWWLEKAVNA

-358 EKISPNELGFAR
+358 EKISPHELGFAR

-390 KSVTILLRANSKR
+390 KSVTILLRANSKQ

-424 SPFVVYGAGSV
+424 SPFVVCGAGSV
-435 EGLVSQKIKK
+435 EGLLSQKIKK
-445 QSVIIDGKE
+445 QSGTIDGKE
-454 QVVVD
+454 QIVVE
-459 KFGDAIL
+459 KFADSIL
-466 QIPLTL
+466 EIPLTL
-472 AKNVGMDILD
+472 ARNVGMDVLD

-487 QAKLANSNGK
+487 QAKFANSNGK

-513 SSSKIIETVA
+513 SLSKIIETVA

-540 NVNDVFMKNII
+540 SVDDVFMKNII

>member
-1 MKPNDMIDY
+1 
-10 FRSINS
+10 
-16 NIFKKIGEKNT
+16 

-34 DDDISRVGT
+34 NDDISRVGT

-51 LSGMVVADLVK
+51 LSGTLVADLVK

-118 TSSTAI
+118 TSSAAI

-142 TATII
+142 TATIV
-147 RGYEM
+147 RGYEI
-152 GLDLAL
+152 GLDLVL
-158 NSLDEIKI
+158 DSLDEIKI

-171 NLEKMRELLITC
+171 NLEKMRELLTTC

-196 MKIVDMIIEASLDV
+196 MKIVDMIIEAVLDV
-210 ADLKNHHLSI
+210 ADLKNNHFAI

-233 QIQLIKGTL
+233 EIQLIKGTL

-257 NAKILLINESLETM
+257 DAKILLINEPLETM
-271 KTRCESE
+271 KTRYESE
-278 IEITSPEQ
+278 IEITSPKQ

-295 NDLDHLVENIVN
+295 NELDHLVQNIVS

-339 YNDLWWLEKAVGA
+339 YNDLWWLEKAVNA

-358 EKISPNELGFAR
+358 EKISPHELGFAR

-390 KSVTILLRANSKR
+390 KSVTILLRANSKQ

-424 SPFVVYGAGSV
+424 SPFVVCGAGSV
-435 EGLVSQKIKK
+435 EGLLSQKIKK
-445 QSVIIDGKE
+445 QSGTIDGKE
-454 QVVVD
+454 QIVVE
-459 KFGDAIL
+459 KFADSIL
-466 QIPLTL
+466 EIPLTL
-472 AKNVGMDILD
+472 ARNVGMDVLD

-487 QAKLANSNGK
+487 QAKFANSNGK

-513 SSSKIIETVA
+513 SLSKIIETVA

-533 EATNLIL
+533 EATNLIV

>member
-1 MKPNDMIDY
+1 
-10 FRSINS
+10 
-16 NIFKKIGEKNT
+16 

-34 DDDISRVGT
+34 NDDISRVGT

-51 LSGMVVADLVK
+51 LSGTLVADLVK

-93 VDVDHPAAKSVIEAV
+93 VDVDHPAAKSVIDAV

-118 TSSTAI
+118 TSSAAI

-142 TATII
+142 TATIV
-147 RGYEM
+147 RGYEI
-152 GLDLAL
+152 GLDLVL
-158 NSLDEIKI
+158 DSLDEIKI

-196 MKIVDMIIEASLDV
+196 MKIVDMIIEAVLDV
-210 ADLKNHHLSI
+210 ADLKNNYFSI

-233 QIQLIKGTL
+233 EIQLIKGTL

-257 NAKILLINESLETM
+257 DAKILLINEPLETM
-271 KTRCESE
+271 KTRYESE
-278 IEITSPEQ
+278 IEITSPKQ

-295 NDLDHLVENIVN
+295 NDLDHLVQNIVN

-339 YNDLWWLEKAVGA
+339 YNDLWWLEKAVNA

-358 EKISPNELGFAR
+358 EKISPHELGFAR

-424 SPFVVYGAGSV
+424 SPFVVCGAGSV
-435 EGLVSQKIKK
+435 EGLLSQKIKK
-445 QSVIIDGKE
+445 QSGTIDGKE
-454 QVVVD
+454 QIVVE
-459 KFGDAIL
+459 KFADSIL
-466 QIPLTL
+466 EIPLTL
-472 AKNVGMDILD
+472 ARNVGMDVLD

-487 QAKLANSNGK
+487 QAKFANSNGK

-513 SSSKIIETVA
+513 SLSKIIETVA

-533 EATNLIL
+533 EATNLIV

>member
-1 MKPNDMIDY
+1 
-10 FRSINS
+10 
-16 NIFKKIGEKNT
+16 

-34 DDDISRVGT
+34 NDDISRVGT

-51 LSGMVVADLVK
+51 LSGTLVADLVK

-118 TSSTAI
+118 TSSAAI

-142 TATII
+142 TATIV
-147 RGYEM
+147 RGYEI
-152 GLDLAL
+152 GLDLVL
-158 NSLDEIKI
+158 DSLDEIKI

-171 NLEKMRELLITC
+171 NLEKMRELLTTC

-196 MKIVDMIIEASLDV
+196 GKIVDMIIEATLDV
-210 ADLKNHHLSI
+210 ADLKNNHFAI
-220 DDIKIEEKIGNVT
+220 DDIKIEDKIGNVT
-233 QIQLIKGTL
+233 EIQLIKGTL

-257 NAKILLINESLETM
+257 DAKILLINEPLETM
-271 KTRCESE
+271 KTRYESE
-278 IEITSPEQ
+278 IEITSPKQ

-295 NDLDHLVENIVN
+295 NDLDHLVQNIVN

-339 YNDLWWLEKAVGA
+339 YNDLWWLEKAVNA

-358 EKISPNELGFAR
+358 EKISPHELGFAR

-390 KSVTILLRANSKR
+390 KSVTILLRANSKQ

-424 SPFVVYGAGSV
+424 SPFVVCGAGSV
-435 EGLVSQKIKK
+435 EGLLSQKIKK
-445 QSVIIDGKE
+445 QSGTIDGKE
-454 QVVVD
+454 QIVVE
-459 KFGDAIL
+459 KFADSIL
-466 QIPLTL
+466 EIPLTL
-472 AKNVGMDILD
+472 ARNVGMDVLD

-487 QAKLANSNGK
+487 QAKFANSNGK

-513 SSSKIIETVA
+513 SLSKIIETVA

-540 NVNDVFMKNII
+540 SVDDVFMKNII

>member
-1 MKPNDMIDY
+1 
-10 FRSINS
+10 
-16 NIFKKIGEKNT
+16 

-34 DDDISRVGT
+34 NDDISRVGT

-51 LSGMVVADLVK
+51 LSGTLVADLVK

-118 TSSTAI
+118 TSSAAI

-142 TATII
+142 TATIV

-152 GLDLAL
+152 GLDLVL
-158 NSLDEIKI
+158 DSLDEIKI

-171 NLEKMRELLITC
+171 NLEKMRELLTTC

-196 MKIVDMIIEASLDV
+196 MKIVDMIIEAVLDV
-210 ADLKNHHLSI
+210 ADLKNNHFAI
-220 DDIKIEEKIGNVT
+220 DDIKIEDKIGNVT
-233 QIQLIKGTL
+233 EIQLIKGTL

-257 NAKILLINESLETM
+257 DAKILLINEPLETM
-271 KTRCESE
+271 KTRYESE
-278 IEITSPEQ
+278 IEITSPKQ

-295 NDLDHLVENIVN
+295 NELDHLVQNIVN

-339 YNDLWWLEKAVGA
+339 YNDLWWLEKAVNA

-358 EKISPNELGFAR
+358 EKISPHELGFAR

-390 KSVTILLRANSKR
+390 KSVTILLRANSKQ

-424 SPFVVYGAGSV
+424 SPFVVCGAGSV
-435 EGLVSQKIKK
+435 EGLLSQKIKK
-445 QSVIIDGKE
+445 QSGTIDGKE
-454 QVVVD
+454 QIVVE
-459 KFGDAIL
+459 KFADSIL
-466 QIPLTL
+466 EIPLTL
-472 AKNVGMDILD
+472 ARNVGMDVLD

-487 QAKLANSNGK
+487 QAKFANSNGK

-513 SSSKIIETVA
+513 SLSKIIETVA

-533 EATNLIL
+533 EATNLIV

>member
-1 MKPNDMIDY
+1 
-10 FRSINS
+10 
-16 NIFKKIGEKNT
+16 

-34 DDDISRVGT
+34 NDDISRVGT
-43 NEAQMYNL
+43 NEAQIYNL
-51 LSGMVVADLVK
+51 LSGTLVADLVK

-118 TSSTAI
+118 TSSAAI

-142 TATII
+142 TATIV

-158 NSLDEIKI
+158 DTLDEIKI

-196 MKIVDMIIEASLDV
+196 MKIVDMIIEAVLDV
-210 ADLKNHHLSI
+210 ADLKNNHFAI

-233 QIQLIKGTL
+233 EIQLIKGTL

-257 NAKILLINESLETM
+257 DAKILLINEPLETM
-271 KTRCESE
+271 KTRYESE
-278 IEITSPEQ
+278 IEITSPKQ

-295 NDLDHLVENIVN
+295 NDLDHLVQNIVN

-339 YNDLWWLEKAVGA
+339 YNDLWWLEKAVNA

-358 EKISPNELGFAR
+358 EKISPHELGFAR

-390 KSVTILLRANSKR
+390 KSVTILLRANSKQ

-424 SPFVVYGAGSV
+424 SPFVVCGAGSV
-435 EGLVSQKIKK
+435 EGLLSQKIKK
-445 QSVIIDGKE
+445 QSGTIDGKE
-454 QVVVD
+454 QIVVE
-459 KFGDAIL
+459 KFADSIL
-466 QIPLTL
+466 EIPLTL
-472 AKNVGMDILD
+472 ARNVGMDVLD

-487 QAKLANSNGK
+487 QAKFANSNGK

-513 SSSKIIETVA
+513 SLSKIIETVA

-533 EATNLIL
+533 EATNLIV

>member
-1 MKPNDMIDY
+1 
-10 FRSINS
+10 
-16 NIFKKIGEKNT
+16 

-43 NEAQMYNL
+43 NEAQMYNI
-51 LSGMVVADLVK
+51 LSGMVVSDLVK

-93 VDVDHPAAKSVIEAV
+93 VDVDHPAAKAVIEAV

-118 TSSTAI
+118 TSSTAV
-124 LIGSLLGNAKEL
+124 LIGSFLDNAKEL

-142 TATII
+142 TATIV
-147 RGYEM
+147 RGYEI

-158 NSLDEIKI
+158 DSLDEIKI
-166 KQNND
+166 KQHND
-171 NLEKMRELLITC
+171 NLEKMRELLTTC
-183 ITGKTIFDLQEDQ
+183 ITGKTIFDLQEDRT
-196 MKIVDMIIEASLDV
+196 KIIDMIIEAVLDV
-210 ADLKNHHLSI
+210 SDLKNNTFSI

-233 QIQLIKGTL
+233 EIQLIKGTL
-242 IDKTIDSSAMPKCIN
+242 IDKTIDSSSMPKCIN
-257 NAKILLINESLETM
+257 DAKILLINESLETM
-271 KTRCESE
+271 KTRYESE

-295 NDLDHLVENIVN
+295 NDLDYLVQKIVS

-339 YNDLWWLEKAVGA
+339 YNDLWWLEKAVNA
-352 KTCESI
+352 KTCKSI
-358 EKISPNELGFAR
+358 EKISPDELGFAR

-418 LQNFIE
+418 LQNFIQ
-424 SPFVVYGAGSV
+424 SPFIVYGAGSA

-445 QSVIIDGKE
+445 QFQFIDGKE
-454 QVVVD
+454 QIVVD
-459 KFGDAIL
+459 KFADSIL

-472 AKNVGMDILD
+472 AKNVGMDVLN
-482 TKTCL
+482 TRTSL
-487 QAKLANSNGK
+487 QSKLAKTNQNTV
-497 IKWYGINSETR
+497 WYGINSETR
-508 NISDM
+508 SISNM

-551 DNTHCHVD
+551 DNTHCHID

>member
-1 MKPNDMIDY
+1 
-10 FRSINS
+10 
-16 NIFKKIGEKNT
+16 

-34 DDDISRVGT
+34 NDDISRVGT

-51 LSGMVVADLVK
+51 LSGTLVADLVK

-118 TSSTAI
+118 TSSAAI

-142 TATII
+142 TATIV
-147 RGYEM
+147 RGYEI
-152 GLDLAL
+152 GLDLVL
-158 NSLDEIKI
+158 DSLDEIKI

-196 MKIVDMIIEASLDV
+196 GKIVDMIIEAVLDV
-210 ADLKNHHLSI
+210 ADLKNNHFAI
-220 DDIKIEEKIGNVT
+220 DDIKIEDKIGNVT
-233 QIQLIKGTL
+233 EIQLIKGTL

-257 NAKILLINESLETM
+257 DAKILLINEPLETM
-271 KTRCESE
+271 KTRYESE
-278 IEITSPEQ
+278 IEITSPKQ

-295 NDLDHLVENIVN
+295 NELDHLVQNIVN

-339 YNDLWWLEKAVGA
+339 YNDLWWLEKAVNA

-358 EKISPNELGFAR
+358 EKISPHELGFAR

-390 KSVTILLRANSKR
+390 KSVTILLRANSKQ

-424 SPFVVYGAGSV
+424 SPFVVCGAGSV
-435 EGLVSQKIKK
+435 EGLLSQKIKK
-445 QSVIIDGKE
+445 QSGTIDGKE
-454 QVVVD
+454 QIVVE
-459 KFGDAIL
+459 KFADSIL
-466 QIPLTL
+466 EIPLTL
-472 AKNVGMDILD
+472 ARNVGMDVLD

-487 QAKLANSNGK
+487 QAKFANSNGK

-513 SSSKIIETVA
+513 SLSKIIETVA

-533 EATNLIL
+533 EATNLIV

>member
-1 MKPNDMIDY
+1 
-10 FRSINS
+10 
-16 NIFKKIGEKNT
+16 

-34 DDDISRVGT
+34 NDDISRVGT

-51 LSGMVVADLVK
+51 LSGTLVADLVK

-118 TSSTAI
+118 TSSAAI

-142 TATII
+142 TATIV
-147 RGYEM
+147 RGYEI
-152 GLDLAL
+152 GLDLVL
-158 NSLDEIKI
+158 DSLDEIKI

-196 MKIVDMIIEASLDV
+196 GKIVDMIIEAVLDV
-210 ADLKNHHLSI
+210 ADLKNNYFSI
-220 DDIKIEEKIGNVT
+220 DDIKIEDKIGNVT
-233 QIQLIKGTL
+233 EIQLIKGTL

-257 NAKILLINESLETM
+257 DAKILLINEPLETM
-271 KTRCESE
+271 KTRYESE
-278 IEITSPEQ
+278 IEITSPKQ

-295 NDLDHLVENIVN
+295 NDLDHLVQNIVN

-339 YNDLWWLEKAVGA
+339 YNDLWWLEKAVNA

-358 EKISPNELGFAR
+358 EKISPHELGFAR

-390 KSVTILLRANSKR
+390 KSVTILLRANSKQ

-424 SPFVVYGAGSV
+424 SPFVVCGAGSV
-435 EGLVSQKIKK
+435 EGLLSQKIKK
-445 QSVIIDGKE
+445 QSGTIDGKE
-454 QVVVD
+454 QIVVE
-459 KFGDAIL
+459 KFADSIL
-466 QIPLTL
+466 EIPLTL
-472 AKNVGMDILD
+472 ARNVGMDVLD

-487 QAKLANSNGK
+487 QAKFANSNGK

-513 SSSKIIETVA
+513 SLSKIIETVA

-533 EATNLIL
+533 EATNLIV

>member
-1 MKPNDMIDY
+1 
-10 FRSINS
+10 
-16 NIFKKIGEKNT
+16 

-34 DDDISRVGT
+34 NDDISRVGT

-51 LSGMVVADLVK
+51 LSGTLVADLVK

-93 VDVDHPAAKSVIEAV
+93 VDVDHPTAKSVIEAV

-118 TSSTAI
+118 TSSAAI

-142 TATII
+142 TATIV
-147 RGYEM
+147 RGYEI

-158 NSLDEIKI
+158 DSLDEIKI

-171 NLEKMRELLITC
+171 NLEKMRELLTTC

-196 MKIVDMIIEASLDV
+196 MKIVDMIIEAVLDV
-210 ADLKNHHLSI
+210 ADLKNNHFAI

-233 QIQLIKGTL
+233 EIQLIKGTL

-257 NAKILLINESLETM
+257 DAKILLINEPLETM
-271 KTRCESE
+271 KTRYESE
-278 IEITSPEQ
+278 IEITSPKQ

-295 NDLDHLVENIVN
+295 NELDHLVQNIVN

-339 YNDLWWLEKAVGA
+339 YNDLWWLEKAVNA

-358 EKISPNELGFAR
+358 EKISPHELGFAR

-390 KSVTILLRANSKR
+390 KSVTILLRANSKQ
-403 YLDELHRNILNAFHV
+403 YLDELHRNILNAFHI

-424 SPFVVYGAGSV
+424 SPFVVCGAGSV
-435 EGLVSQKIKK
+435 EGLLSQKIKK
-445 QSVIIDGKE
+445 QSGTIDGKE
-454 QVVVD
+454 QIVVE
-459 KFGDAIL
+459 KFADSIL
-466 QIPLTL
+466 EIPLTL
-472 AKNVGMDILD
+472 ARNVGMDVLD

-487 QAKLANSNGK
+487 QAKFANSNGK

-513 SSSKIIETVA
+513 SLSKIIETVA

-533 EATNLIL
+533 EATNLIV